1 MTSKLKAMGYSS
13 SLSDIEWNILEPL
26 LPEVLPPKKRTRPL
40 DWSYRDLVDG
50 MLYRLKNGCNWQ
62 DLPKDLPPYSTVF
75 YHYNQWRKAGSIETL
90 MRLLHE
96 QVRAQ
101 INKKPKWTTL
111 MMGDSQAVK
120 NTCNAGVASKGF
132 CLYKATNGIKR
143 HLVVDTLG
151 FPFFTMCTPANVSD
165 DAGLLKVLT
174 LNVEYFRVKPVNI
187 PKITILLDNGY
198 HPDKLRDGLE
208 QVYPQIMTKIRFE
221 LAPKPSKEE
230 KAAQG
235 KTGFVPIATRWVI
248 ERSNAW
254 MERCKSL
261 TKNFERT
268 LVNAKAQMDFCFV
281 RLMLKRLARNS

>member
-1 MTSKLKAMGYSS
+1 MTSKPRRMSYTS
-13 SLSDIEWNILEPL
+13 SLTDTEWEILEPL
-26 LPEVLPPKKRTRPL
+26 LPEVLPQKKSTRPL
-40 DWSYRDLVDG
+40 DWSYRELIDG
-50 MLYRLKNGCNWQ
+50 MLYRLKNGCNWE

-75 YHYNQWRKAGSIETL
+75 YHYNEWRKAGSIEKL

-96 QVRAQ
+96 QVREQ
-101 INKKPKWTTL
+101 VKKKPKWTRL
-111 MMGDSQAVK
+111 IMGDSQAVK
-120 NTCNAGVASKGF
+120 NTCNASIATKGF
-132 CLYKATNGIKR
+132 CFYKSTNGIKR
-143 HLVVDTLG
+143 HLAVDTLG
-151 FPFFTMCTPANVSD
+151 LPFFTLCTPANVSD
-165 DAGLLKVLT
+165 DAGLIEMLKV
-174 LNVEYFRVKPVNI
+174 NIQYFKSKPVNI

-198 HPDKLRDGLE
+198 HLDKLIEAL
-208 QVYPQIMTKIRFE
+208 QKVYPQIMTKVRFE
-221 LAPKPSKEE
+221 LSPKPSKAE

-281 RLMLKRLARNS
+281 RLMIKRLARKA